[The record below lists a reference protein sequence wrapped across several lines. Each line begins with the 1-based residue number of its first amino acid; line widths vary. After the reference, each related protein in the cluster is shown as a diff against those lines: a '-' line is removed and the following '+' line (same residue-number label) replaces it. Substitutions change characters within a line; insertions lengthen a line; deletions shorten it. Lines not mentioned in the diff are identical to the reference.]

1 MLLFCNHLFAL
12 QIDRVSPS
20 VGGTQDQAFRIT
32 LDQPA
37 RTNPQADL
45 IPTAAFEII
54 INFDDGDGGNV
65 IHASHFS
72 APYRFGD
79 AVVFELTPINGS
91 MQGGLT
97 YAREWEFTVPA
108 NMMAT
113 WEARSNAATT
123 QFRILYSFFD
133 DAAGGILPEY
143 SHPFTFRDDVTD
155 LTSLSTIQ
163 AVTAQAQLASQLS
176 TQTVRTTSHRL
187 HFLRRERHAKRR
199 SGSRNKLDSQ
209 NRFTQGLKVHFA
221 NPDIDHLVRRAVIAN
236 QMNASPTGDTWRL
249 FRENI
254 TEKIKTWSPWLS
266 GQITVGES
274 KDDANGGDW
283 DIRIRELSYGM
294 DRAIGD
300 HRVGLSLGFATDK
313 ADNDAFRVKGRHY
326 TLAGYGAYTLS
337 QGDQWHQYLH
347 GVLGVGWLDS
357 DIRRTQSG
365 VAYEGDRDGLNQLL
379 SLSYLLEVDRGGF
392 TLSPYLRYDRSAI
405 RLDKYTESAGSD
417 ALGYEK
423 QKLDAE
429 YLSAGLTVDTVT
441 GYRSGT
447 LKPYAQ
453 LEYRHDVSA
462 YDDSVSY
469 RISDPASR
477 NTLDG
482 EKRAPRQWLAGLGLR
497 YQRDAF
503 DVDVRYEHAQSTNHR
518 DDRDSVELK
527 LRWAF

>member
-1 MLLFCNHLFAL
+1 MTGGYTLEPLHKQMLTFTLVNTPTSRLGNSQF
-12 QIDRVSPS
+12 S
-20 VGGTQDQAFRIT
+20 VRLCIETCTPPDAT
-32 LDQPA
+32 
-37 RTNPQADL
+37 
-45 IPTAAFEII
+45 
-54 INFDDGDGGNV
+54 
-65 IHASHFS
+65 SS
-72 APYRFGD
+72 A
-79 AVVFELTPINGS
+79 
-91 MQGGLT
+91 
-97 YAREWEFTVPA
+97 
-108 NMMAT
+108 
-113 WEARSNAATT
+113 
-123 QFRILYSFFD
+123 
-133 DAAGGILPEY
+133 
-143 SHPFTFRDDVTD
+143 
-155 LTSLSTIQ
+155 
-163 AVTAQAQLASQLS
+163 TAQAVAAQTRLASQLS
-176 TQTVRTTSHRL
+176 TRTVRTTSNRL
-187 HFLRRERHAKRR
+187 HFLRREHRTQRR
-199 SGSRNKLDSQ
+199 SGGRNKFDTQ
-209 NRFTQGLKVHFA
+209 NRFTQGLKVHFS
-221 NPDIDHLVRRAVIAN
+221 NPDIDHLVRRAVLAN
-236 QMNASPTGDTWRL
+236 QMNAGPTGDTWQI
-249 FRENI
+249 FREN
-254 TEKIKTWSPWLS
+254 IKTWSPWVS

-274 KDDANGGDW
+274 KDDDNGGDW
-283 DIRIRELSYGM
+283 DIRIRELTYGM

-337 QGDQWHQYLH
+337 QGDNWNQYLH
-347 GVLGVGWLDS
+347 GVLGIGWLDS

-379 SLSYLLEVDRGGF
+379 SLSYLLEIDRGGF

-405 RLDKYTESAGSD
+405 RLDKYTESVGSD

-477 NTLDG
+477 STIDG

-503 DVDVRYEHAQSTNHR
+503 DIDVRYEHAQSTNHR